1 MAEITNVS
9 VRLFNK
15 KNNNLKAFVQ
25 VELDSE
31 LVLTGI
37 KLVKGNKGFFLGMP
51 SQKWDSDEEYHDI
64 YFPITG
70 EFREEL
76 TEAVVDAYKQAKKEE
91 EEDDDI
97 YLDEF
102 EGDIDKWVIDALK
115 AIGMETAKDVMKAP
129 REMLISRGD
138 LEEETVDEVLRILN
152 EEFEEE

>member
-1 MAEITNVS
+1 MAEITNVKIN
-9 VRLFNK
+9 LFNK

-37 KLVKGNKGFFLGMP
+37 KLVKGNKGLFLGMP

-76 TEAVVDAYKQAKKEE
+76 TEAVVEAYKEAKKEE
-91 EEDDDI
+91 DEEEAPKKKKSSKKSSSKKKAKKYEDDD
-97 YLDEF
+97 DE
-102 EGDIDKWVIDALK
+102 E
-115 AIGMETAKDVMKAP
+115 
-129 REMLISRGD
+129 
-138 LEEETVDEVLRILN
+138 DE
-152 EEFEEE
+152 

>member
-91 EEDDDI
+91 EEDDAPKKKKSSKKSTSKKSSKSKKKYD
-97 YLDEF
+97 DE
-102 EGDIDKWVIDALK
+102 EDD
-115 AIGMETAKDVMKAP
+115 
-129 REMLISRGD
+129 
-138 LEEETVDEVLRILN
+138 EEDE
-152 EEFEEE
+152 

>member
-76 TEAVVDAYKQAKKEE
+76 TEAVIEAYKEAKKEE
-91 EEDDDI
+91 DEEEAPKKKKSSKKSSSKKSKKHEDDD
-97 YLDEF
+97 DE
-102 EGDIDKWVIDALK
+102 E
-115 AIGMETAKDVMKAP
+115 
-129 REMLISRGD
+129 
-138 LEEETVDEVLRILN
+138 DE
-152 EEFEEE
+152 

>member
-70 EFREEL
+70 EFRETL
-76 TEAVVDAYKQAKKEE
+76 TEAVVEAYKEAKKEE
-91 EEDDDI
+91 DEEEAPKKKKSSKKSSKKKAKKYEDDD
-97 YLDEF
+97 DE
-102 EGDIDKWVIDALK
+102 E
-115 AIGMETAKDVMKAP
+115 
-129 REMLISRGD
+129 
-138 LEEETVDEVLRILN
+138 DE
-152 EEFEEE
+152 

>member
-76 TEAVVDAYKQAKKEE
+76 TEAVIEAYKEAKKEE
-91 EEDDDI
+91 DEEEAPKKKKSSKKASSKKKSKKYEDDD
-97 YLDEF
+97 DE
-102 EGDIDKWVIDALK
+102 
-115 AIGMETAKDVMKAP
+115 
-129 REMLISRGD
+129 
-138 LEEETVDEVLRILN
+138 DE
-152 EEFEEE
+152 

>member
-1 MAEITNVS
+1 MAEITNVKIN
-9 VRLFNK
+9 LFNK

-37 KLVKGNKGFFLGMP
+37 KLVKGNKGLFLGMP

-76 TEAVVDAYKQAKKEE
+76 TEAVIDAYKQAKKEE
-91 EEDDDI
+91 EEEEEAPKKKKSSKKSTSKKKAKKYEDDDD
-97 YLDEF
+97 DE
-102 EGDIDKWVIDALK
+102 DD
-115 AIGMETAKDVMKAP
+115 
-129 REMLISRGD
+129 
-138 LEEETVDEVLRILN
+138 
-152 EEFEEE
+152 

>member
-1 MAEITNVS
+1 MAEITNVKIN
-9 VRLFNK
+9 LFNK

-37 KLVKGNKGFFLGMP
+37 KLVKGNKGLFLGMP

-76 TEAVVDAYKQAKKEE
+76 TEAVVEAYKEAKKEE
-91 EEDDDI
+91 DEEEAPKKKKSSKKSSKKKAKKYEDDD
-97 YLDEF
+97 DE
-102 EGDIDKWVIDALK
+102 E
-115 AIGMETAKDVMKAP
+115 
-129 REMLISRGD
+129 
-138 LEEETVDEVLRILN
+138 DE
-152 EEFEEE
+152 

>member
-91 EEDDDI
+91 EEDDAPKKKKSSKKSSSKKKAKKYEDDD
-97 YLDEF
+97 DE
-102 EGDIDKWVIDALK
+102 EDD
-115 AIGMETAKDVMKAP
+115 
-129 REMLISRGD
+129 
-138 LEEETVDEVLRILN
+138 
-152 EEFEEE
+152 